1 MNLRSALKPLAI
13 VAAIAAVCAIV
24 LVVLGRDDDPAD
36 HGHLGGDGH
45 AHVEG
50 PTPSGADA
58 ASATKYALT
67 AMFSWRPVEDVSTG
81 QGLARAKPW
90 LAEPLLGQADA
101 PPATGLRPIPQWAG
115 WRTSADVVT
124 ATVVI
129 DEVGAVE
136 GGDRRV
142 LATVTQ
148 TVLHAD
154 GSSTPYSVMH
164 VAAAVVQTPDGWRLS
179 NYRVT
184 G

>member
-1 MNLRSALKPLAI
+1 MNIRSALKPLAV
-13 VAAIAAVCAIV
+13 VAALAAACVVV
-24 LVVLGRDDDPAD
+24 LVVLGRDDERGD
-36 HGHLGGDGH
+36 HDHLGGDGH

-58 ASATKYALT
+58 GSAAKYGLT
-67 AMFSWRPVEDVSTG
+67 AMFSWRPVEDISTG

-101 PPATGLRPIPQWAG
+101 PPATGIRPIPQWSG
-115 WRTSADVVT
+115 WRASADVVT
-124 ATVVI
+124 ASVEI
-129 DEVGAVE
+129 DDVGAAE
-136 GGDRRV
+136 QGERRV
-142 LATVTQ
+142 TATVTQ
-148 TVLHAD
+148 TVLHVD

-164 VAAAVVQTPDGWRLS
+164 VAAAVVETPDGWRLS